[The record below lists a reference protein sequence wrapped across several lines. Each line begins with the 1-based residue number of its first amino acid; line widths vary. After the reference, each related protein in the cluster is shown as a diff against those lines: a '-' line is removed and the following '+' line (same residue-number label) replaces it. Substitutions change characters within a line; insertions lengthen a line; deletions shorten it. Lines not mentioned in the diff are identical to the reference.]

1 VEADSVHS
9 DEGNR
14 QRAVMRDTL
23 PSTVVVDLFT
33 NAQSTSE
40 RGRAHICPEPAR
52 KQGGGPRATR
62 PMTHELCDERI

>member
-1 VEADSVHS
+1 MEAESVHS

-14 QRAVMRDTL
+14 QRVVMRDTL

-40 RGRAHICPEPAR
+40 HWESSYLP
-52 KQGGGPRATR
+52 
-62 PMTHELCDERI
+62 

>member
-1 VEADSVHS
+1 VEAESVHS

-14 QRAVMRDTL
+14 QRVVMRDTL

-40 RGRAHICPEPAR
+40 HGRAHIFPEPAR
-52 KQGGGPRATR
+52 KHA
-62 PMTHELCDERI
+62 